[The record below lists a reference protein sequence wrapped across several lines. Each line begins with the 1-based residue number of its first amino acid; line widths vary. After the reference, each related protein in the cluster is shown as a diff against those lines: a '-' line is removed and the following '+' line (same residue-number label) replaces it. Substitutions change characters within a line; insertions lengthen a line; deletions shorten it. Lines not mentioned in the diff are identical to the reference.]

1 MKKQATFL
9 AVLSTAVFTASMAF
23 PAYAKAAGWTEVGG
37 NWYYY
42 DSYGDPLTDT
52 WKKSGN
58 DWYYLNSDGIRAY
71 SEQIDEYY
79 VNEEGKRVTYQ
90 WVTIENED
98 YWNEDD
104 APEFLHY
111 YYGKDGKAL
120 TSTWASIN
128 GSWYYFNEDSI
139 METGS
144 IQVDGYN
151 YYLGE
156 DGSRKTGWVL
166 LEEETDDPEDL
177 EAWYYFD
184 GNGRRVENE
193 VDKKINGDYYTFEDG
208 KMQTGWYKV
217 PAVAENTVSEDATDA
232 QNENAGSKG
241 SETAT
246 DSNAESSA
254 ASAANLSAI
263 SGYKYYDEDGKRA
276 SGWRTI
282 EGVENI
288 SEDGEIF
295 NFYFKNGTPYYG
307 KEGLE
312 IFTIESKKYAF
323 NTAGEMQT
331 GKQSVKTSEGTF
343 ANYYFDEEGVMKT
356 GKQTIYDEDLGETQN
371 WLFHAEGTKKGQG
384 YHGIK
389 DNTLYVNG
397 LRQEADKDLRFAPVS
412 LDGTRYLVNVNGAVQ
427 KAGSTSKSASKPE
440 LGNGYKDFK
449 DENEVI
455 WTVNTEGIVQE

>member
-1 MKKQATFL
+1 MRKQTTFL

-23 PAYAKAAGWTEVGG
+23 PAYAKAAGWTEENG

-58 DWYYLNSDGIRAY
+58 DWYYLNADGVRAY

-90 WVTIENED
+90 WVTMDNED
-98 YWNEDD
+98 YWSEDD

-120 TSTWASIN
+120 TSTWASIDGN
-128 GSWYYFNEDSI
+128 WYYFNEDSI

-177 EAWYYFD
+177 NAWYYFD
-184 GNGRRVENE
+184 SNGRRIENE
-193 VDKKINGDYYTFEDG
+193 IDKKIDGSYYTFEEG
-208 KMQTGWYKV
+208 KMQTGWYKLPV
-217 PAVAENTVSEDATDA
+217 TTENTAASDNTQAEDSA
-232 QNENAGSKG
+232 
-241 SETAT
+241 ETAT
-246 DSNAESSA
+246 ASQATA
-254 ASAANLSAI
+254 ADQEDNSVSLPTI

-288 SEDGEIF
+288 SEDGEYF
-295 NFYFKNGTPYYG
+295 RFYFKNGAPYYG
-307 KEGLE
+307 KEDLE
-312 IFTIESKKYAF
+312 IFTIDSKKYAF

-331 GKQSVKTSEGTF
+331 GKQSIKLSDGTA
-343 ANYYFDEEGVMKT
+343 ANYEYYGAAEPPVRCGESHLSGLTEPPHFFIKLLCHCWVQSIYFS
-356 GKQTIYDEDLGETQN
+356 
-371 WLFHAEGTKKGQG
+371 H
-384 YHGIK
+384 
-389 DNTLYVNG
+389 
-397 LRQEADKDLRFAPVS
+397 R
-412 LDGTRYLVNVNGAVQ
+412 
-427 KAGSTSKSASKPE
+427 
-440 LGNGYKDFK
+440 
-449 DENEVI
+449 EVFS
-455 WTVNTEGIVQE
+455 WVNTFNIDLIGIIRYAIHDGIGKSTFTITDLLVPLTFMELRTKDC